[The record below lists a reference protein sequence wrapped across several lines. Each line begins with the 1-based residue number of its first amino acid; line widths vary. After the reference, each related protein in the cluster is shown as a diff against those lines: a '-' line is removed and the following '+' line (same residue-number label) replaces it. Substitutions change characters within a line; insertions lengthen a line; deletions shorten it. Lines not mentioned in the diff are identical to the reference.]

1 MKKEIKNGL
10 FELYD
15 LNGKLAWQQRF
26 NGNQFE
32 FHRNENLKSGIY
44 FYKISENGQA
54 INSGK
59 IIIN

>member
-15 LNGKLAWQQRF
+15 ATGKLAYQQKF
-26 NGNQFE
+26 NGSEFE
-32 FHRNENLKSGIY
+32 LKRNNLNTGIY
-44 FYKISENGQA
+44 FYKISENGNA

-59 IIIN
+59 IVVN